1 MKRLLPITLA
11 ALWCRLNLTVTA
23 LLQHPLQRLRAL
35 ARCGDMSFL
44 KTPPVLY
51 GR

>member
-1 MKRLLPITLA
+1 MKRLLPFTLA

-23 LLQHPLQRLRAL
+23 LLQCFRAL
-35 ARCGDMSFL
+35 ARCADMSFL